1 VKSEKSKSA
10 NGKRKKCKWKKKK
23 IKKDLKPKDFFNFLL
38 HWIWGIFVVK
48 WNIFLVG

>member
-1 VKSEKSKSA
+1 VQIEKSKSA
-10 NGKRKKCKWKKKK
+10 NRKRKK